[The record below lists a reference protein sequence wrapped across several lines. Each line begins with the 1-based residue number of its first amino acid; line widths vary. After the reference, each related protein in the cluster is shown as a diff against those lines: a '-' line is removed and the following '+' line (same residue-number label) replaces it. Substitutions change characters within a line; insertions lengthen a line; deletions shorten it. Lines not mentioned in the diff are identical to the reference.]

1 MVVIMV
7 VSVGVRSY
15 MRRDTI
21 IRIIGVVSY
30 VLVHISVADDG
41 YMHFRVRFQLFRV
54 LGAYILH
61 ICV

>member
-1 MVVIMV
+1 MVVG
-7 VSVGVRSY
+7 VGVRSY
-15 MRRDTI
+15 MRLATI
-21 IRIIGVVSY
+21 MRIIGVIRY

-41 YMHFRVRFQLFRV
+41 YMQFRVRFQLFRV

>member
-1 MVVIMV
+1 MVVG
-7 VSVGVRSY
+7 VGFRSY

-21 IRIIGVVSY
+21 MRIIEVVRY
-30 VLVHISVADDG
+30 VLVHILVTDDG
-41 YMHFRVRFQLFRV
+41 YMQFRVRFQLFRV